1 MLLSIVRFINMS
13 DVKNIDI
20 RDLNKINVA
29 DTCLNIID
37 REKPKIPKSFFKEL
51 LFEPININK
60 VIKKEIAMVEIK
72 ALLDKIFNKKIQNN
86 IFYNK
91 WIKDM
96 ADICEIFANIIKDN
110 NLNFSLKSSRACK
123 RYHID
128 NVPIRLLV
136 TYFGKGT
143 EWVPRHA
150 CDYAAYYRG
159 ENNEN
164 IVLNKNEKKFINT
177 WSIALFKGQ
186 KFRGG
191 KKGIL
196 HRTPNQVLNKP
207 SLLMCLDCP

>member
-1 MLLSIVRFINMS
+1 MS
-13 DVKNIDI
+13 AVKNINI
-20 RDLNKINVA
+20 RDLSKINIE
-29 DTCLNIID
+29 DSYLTIID
-37 REKPKIPKSFFKEL
+37 RKKPKITKNFFKEL
-51 LFEPININK
+51 LYEPININQI
-60 VIKKEIAMVEIK
+60 IKKETALEEIK
-72 ALLDKIFNKKIQNN
+72 ILLHKVFNKKIQNN
-86 IFYNK
+86 IYYNK

-96 ADICEIFANIIKDN
+96 ANICEIFTNIVKDN
-110 NLNFSLKSSRACK
+110 NLNFSLKSSRSCK

-136 TYFGKGT
+136 TYYGKGT
-143 EWVPRHA
+143 EWLPRHA

-159 ENNEN
+159 ESNKN
-164 IVLNKNEKKFINT
+164 IILHKNEKKFINT

-191 KKGIL
+191 KKGIF